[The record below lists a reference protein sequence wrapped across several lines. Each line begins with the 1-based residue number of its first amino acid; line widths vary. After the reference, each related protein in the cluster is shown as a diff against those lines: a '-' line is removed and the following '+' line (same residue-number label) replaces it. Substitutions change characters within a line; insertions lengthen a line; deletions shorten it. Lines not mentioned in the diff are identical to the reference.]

1 MLSERPRYAAG
12 SFFMPGDK
20 RQRLLICLFAALAV
34 AAGVRFADL
43 GQKPLWCDELATL
56 QRLSLP
62 LAEHLRAMQGNHP
75 LYEIL
80 LRFWMPPDGSDAWM
94 RIPSA
99 VLGVLAVWMTWLLA
113 RRAGPFAG
121 LTATWLMALSPL
133 HLMYSRI
140 ARPYSLSCTLAL
152 ASTLAL
158 IWALKRRRFLPFF
171 LYALAAAAMV
181 GSNLVAASL
190 ALGQGIFLLWF
201 FRRRPSR
208 LAPWVAAFLAIGL
221 LLAPWMLP
229 NARGAVA
236 WGSETTYTARQFGLA
251 AKACYL
257 PMTFCLG
264 ETVNPLNLWVVIP
277 AFLVFGIAGVY
288 GAVRTIRSRRA
299 ACAVP
304 ARRGVAC
311 YAPTTACAFGVTAY
325 APGFRRP
332 MMLFLLLQIA
342 AVYGFG
348 LCFSAAAPKHL
359 LVIVPAWLTFLAI
372 SLGAM
377 RKRRVAVTLAGVMLI
392 VSAVSLFNYF
402 TNRQFADADMVTPW
416 RQIAGVIERGAAPGD
431 PVLIGYRPDRGV
443 YDIFHRYYRGRPLH
457 SEHVDFGDWQRQ
469 FADALRTHRTVWLL
483 LHDGDPWQ
491 EMEAWLCEQGT
502 QFTLLP
508 FQEEEHTLA
517 RLRAGWGAGAKEF
530 TSPLYRLYRISSGQ
544 SGRER
549 AIDS

>member
-1 MLSERPRYAAG
+1 MVSTEHIQYSVISNLQLSLAG
-12 SFFMPGDK
+12 YFFMPRGK
-20 RQRLLICLFAALAV
+20 RQRVLAGLFAALAV
-34 AAGVRFADL
+34 AAGLRFADL

-99 VLGVLAVWMTWLLA
+99 ALGVLAVWMTWLLA
-113 RRAGPFAG
+113 RRAGAFAG
-121 LTATWLMALSPL
+121 LTAGWLMALSPL

-140 ARPYSLSCTLAL
+140 GRAYSLSCALAL
-152 ASTLAL
+152 AGTLAML
-158 IWALKRRRFLPFF
+158 WALKRRRFLPFF
-171 LYALAAAAMV
+171 LYALATAAMV

-190 ALGQGIFLLWF
+190 ALGQGLFLLWF
-201 FRRRPSR
+201 FRRRMQR
-208 LAPWVAAFLAIGL
+208 LIPWAAAFVAAGL

-229 NARGAVA
+229 NTRSAVS
-236 WGSETTYTARQFGLA
+236 WGSDTAYTARQFGLA

-277 AFLVFGIAGVY
+277 AFLAFGIAGVY
-288 GAVRTIRSRRA
+288 GVVRSVR
-299 ACAVP
+299 
-304 ARRGVAC
+304 
-311 YAPTTACAFGVTAY
+311 
-325 APGFRRP
+325 FRRP

-359 LVIVPAWLTFLAI
+359 LVVVPAWLTFVAI
-372 SLGAM
+372 SLGEM
-377 RKRRVAVTLAGVMLI
+377 RKRRVAAALVGVMLI

-416 RQIAGVIERGAAPGD
+416 PQIAGGVERGAAPGD
-431 PVLIGYRPDRGV
+431 ALLIGYRPDRGV
-443 YDIFHRYYRGRPLH
+443 YDIFRRYYRGPLH
-457 SEHVDFGDWQRQ
+457 PEYVNFEDWQRQ
-469 FADALRTHRTVWLL
+469 FDEALRTHRTVWLL
-483 LHDGDPWQ
+483 LHDGDPWAAV
-491 EMEAWLCEQGT
+491 EAWLGERGT
-502 QFTLLP
+502 RFTLLP

-517 RLRAGWGAGAKEF
+517 RLRAGWGPKGEF
-530 TSPLYRLYRISSGQ
+530 TSPLYRLYSLQQPENEG
-544 SGRER
+544 
-549 AIDS
+549 